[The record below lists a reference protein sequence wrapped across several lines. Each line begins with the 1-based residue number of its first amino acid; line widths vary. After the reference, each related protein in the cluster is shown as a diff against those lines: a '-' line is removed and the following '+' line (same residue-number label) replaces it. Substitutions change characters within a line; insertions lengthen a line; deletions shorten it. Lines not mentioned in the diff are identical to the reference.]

1 MRDIGG
7 KLAAALLGQLAIG
20 DIEGQEGR
28 AALFAR
34 RIDAADVKLPEAAA
48 AFAAQFAVALGH
60 GLRDGGVQLAAAVD
74 DEEILPHAACVRAE
88 QALRGRVDAE
98 DIAAV
103 VQQDKPLAE
112 AAGDLGEFVG
122 SALQLAQ
129 LRGDLLML
137 AADAAKEGRKL
148 FIGIVI
154 ERMIEVEVIERLDD
168 AARETAGKDGR
179 EDKRR
184 DQHGEDRLEHAEQ
197 EDADRRAAAR
207 DAEHRPVGEARCAV
221 HGFFQEGGGIADALA
236 RAGFQRLL
244 HLGTFGVVFQLRGI
258 GVRVV
263 EDGAV
268 GGDPGEAEAAGVD
281 LAKPRFAV
289 GLGQDS
295 GKAQLVLQLRLLHA
309 GKISIEAAPNDDQAG
324 EENRPRDEQDGTEDL
339 FGHVCASHR

>member
-1 MRDIGG
+1 
-7 KLAAALLGQLAIG
+7 
-20 DIEGQEGR
+20 
-28 AALFAR
+28 
-34 RIDAADVKLPEAAA
+34 
-48 AFAAQFAVALGH
+48 
-60 GLRDGGVQLAAAVD
+60 
-74 DEEILPHAACVRAE
+74 
-88 QALRGRVDAE
+88 
-98 DIAAV
+98 
-103 VQQDKPLAE
+103 
-112 AAGDLGEFVG
+112 
-122 SALQLAQ
+122 
-129 LRGDLLML
+129 ML
-137 AADAAKEGRKL
+137 AADAAKEGGKL
-148 FIGIVI
+148 LIGIVI

-168 AARETAGKDGR
+168 AAREAAGKDGR

-244 HLGTFGVVFQLRGI
+244 HLGTFGVVFQLRSI
-258 GVRVV
+258 RIRVV
-263 EDGAV
+263 KNRAV

-289 GLGQDS
+289 GLGQDG

-324 EENRPRDEQDGTEDL
+324 EENRPRDEQDGAEDL